1 MKQLLPREHGAWS
14 MLLLPFLATA
24 TLLHPSPLRLFA
36 AFLLV
41 LALFLMREPL
51 IIIARQHWV
60 WRDEH
65 VETARARRFALAL
78 GVLTMLTAAVAIPR
92 IAWPLGLA
100 CGAGAAALMA
110 ISILLAVRNRQH
122 SVLFQTIGSVG
133 LASSSLVAAL
143 TSGTIPGWTWL
154 LWGASALHGA
164 SAIPLVHARL
174 ALRRRQRPNLALAG
188 AGVILTLAASAA
200 AMPSLLGAALLF
212 SAAVHMAEW
221 LSLRSPTAGQA
232 PLTRLGLRL
241 MAASICFTILL
252 GWSLA

>member
-1 MKQLLPREHGAWS
+1 MRGPCCCCPSWLRQRSFIHRHCA
-14 MLLLPFLATA
+14 FL
-24 TLLHPSPLRLFA
+24 A

-41 LALFLMREPL
+41 LTLFLMREPL
-51 IIIARQHWV
+51 IIIARQQWV

-65 VETARARRFALAL
+65 EETALARRFALAL
-78 GVLTMLTAAVAIPR
+78 GVLAMLTAAVAIPR
-92 IAWPLGLA
+92 IAWPLALA

-174 ALRRRQRPNLALAG
+174 ALRRREPF
-188 AGVILTLAASAA
+188 
-200 AMPSLLGAALLF
+200 LGY
-212 SAAVHMAEW
+212 
-221 LSLRSPTAGQA
+221 PI
-232 PLTRLGLRL
+232 
-241 MAASICFTILL
+241 SISITTY
-252 GWSLA
+252 